1 MICLRYNRGYCR
13 TLNYIQNTFHAEKLV
28 VWLKKC
34 IFADERKTG
43 VAMEL
48 PEVLY
53 PLGNQSFEKIISAG
67 KLYVDKTALIYRMTH
82 TYDYVFLSRPAGSVS
97 RCFAPRKQL
106 ISVARRNCS
115 VVWQWSSWRKTGL
128 SIL

>member
-1 MICLRYNRGYCR
+1 MCITYS
-13 TLNYIQNTFHAEKLV
+13 TLFIRKTFPAENLV
-28 VWLKKC
+28 VRLKKL
-34 IFADERKTG
+34 IIVDERIIE

-82 TYDYVFLSRPAGSVS
+82 YSG
-97 RCFAPRKQL
+97 
-106 ISVARRNCS
+106 
-115 VVWQWSSWRKTGL
+115 
-128 SIL
+128 